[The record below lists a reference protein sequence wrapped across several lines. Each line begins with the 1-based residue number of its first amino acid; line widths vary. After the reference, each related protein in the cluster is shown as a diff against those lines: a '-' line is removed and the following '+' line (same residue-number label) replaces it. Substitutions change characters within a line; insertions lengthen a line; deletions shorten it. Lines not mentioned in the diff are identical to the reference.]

1 MYERTFPG
9 LYLFLYRNTD
19 LITSARERLNRY
31 VVSLQKKIL
40 GVIEGTYITM
50 FNTIKIY
57 EYLESIFTYT
67 HVLSRTIV
75 VQNFKPSDLLDTVP
89 SRWCVLPVRFIRVLG
104 PLGKQRD
111 FLLWFV
117 LFCVV
122 CSVTY
127 LLFFLWMFCIL
138 SVLEP
143 FLAPSSIFVLLEM
156 DLLR

>member
-1 MYERTFPG
+1 MTKEYSRECIVSFEFLRLGYKHVCMYERTFPG

-57 EYLESIFTYT
+57 EYLESIFAYT
-67 HVLSRTIV
+67 HVVSRTIV

-104 PLGKQRD
+104 PLGK
-111 FLLWFV
+111 
-117 LFCVV
+117 
-122 CSVTY
+122 
-127 LLFFLWMFCIL
+127 
-138 SVLEP
+138 
-143 FLAPSSIFVLLEM
+143 
-156 DLLR
+156 